1 MRNNTFI
8 HTAFIIVGLV
18 SFLTV
23 VEAKR
28 GHRRVYDFDLLLSQ
42 SQEQQRNSVQVPAS
56 TLKSTSTSTST
67 STAAYNVVELTRHLE
82 LEASTDDD
90 DDNDGA
96 YDYDDDDDDIDDVDD
111 YEDVS
116 SLSSASL
123 SVNLDSC
130 VPIGECQLCHGGK
143 RSGHPGC
150 SATGRRVKMSCKP
163 ATSASASS
171 AVAADGDNNPKF
183 IIVQKSCN
191 RTSLDEEYIMVRF
204 QGLCLFIAF
213 FALKSVRR
221 EKIATASLFDI
232 RKNQRIR
239 QEIVPLS
246 SGGGGK
252 NGTGTISKSSHSHSN
267 GNSNNNGNNY
277 FGEEGAHFQSE
288 GSEAM
293 A

>member
-8 HTAFIIVGLV
+8 QTAFIIVGLV

-56 TLKSTSTSTST
+56 TLTST

-82 LEASTDDD
+82 LEASTDDE
-90 DDNDGA
+90 DDNDGV

-116 SLSSASL
+116 SGSSASL

-130 VPIGECQLCHGGK
+130 VPIGECQMCHGGK

-163 ATSASASS
+163 A
-171 AVAADGDNNPKF
+171 AAAEGDNNPKF

-239 QEIVPLS
+239 QEMLPLN

-252 NGTGTISKSSHSHSN
+252 NSAGTGTISRSSHS
-267 GNSNNNGNNY
+267 NSGNNY

-288 GSEAM
+288 GSDAM